1 MSSGYDE
8 WLPSISIHAVSSVH
22 NTVFTP
28 HLAHPLQNSNYN
40 SSWASISCTK
50 LINHQRSSFKSFL
63 KGLGELCRDTD
74 KSPLFLMI
82 VAPQKVLG
90 LAHKT
95 NKLCHCGVLE
105 PAKNVSIRL
114 SNLYILQFRVYY

>member
-1 MSSGYDE
+1 MQFR
-8 WLPSISIHAVSSVH
+8 VST
-22 NTVFTP
+22 TVFNS

-50 LINHQRSSFKSFL
+50 FNDQRSSFKSFL
-63 KGLGELCRDTD
+63 KGLSELCRDTG
-74 KSPLFLMI
+74 KSPLFSM
-82 VAPQKVLG
+82 VGAQQKVLG

-105 PAKNVSIRL
+105 PAKNVNIRL
-114 SNLYILQFRVYY
+114 F